1 MSVVRLPMPGPRA
14 GGLAKATIVAALR
27 RRIRSIERHGAAS
40 GAGGGAL
47 PLPLGVPA
55 VDEALPGGGLGGAAL
70 HEVQGGDAAIG
81 FIAALAAGR
90 LRQGV
95 AGPVFWCL
103 SGTGAG
109 WGAGPGL
116 YPPGLAAFG
125 LGADRLILLRA
136 QNQQQTLWAMEE
148 ALVSGQPAVVVGEAW
163 KLDLT
168 ASRRL
173 QLAAETGGVIGFL
186 RAPGR
191 RGRAAGGHASAA
203 MTRWSLES
211 APSFQGRDDLIN
223 ARPPGRRQKSLGG
236 EVGRVRFAAK
246 LLRGRGARPRA
257 WFIEWDDAT
266 HSFAM
271 ATALGDGSPRRQP
284 PAARLERA

>member
-1 MSVVRLPMPGPRA
+1 MSVVRLPVPGLGA

-27 RRIRSIERHGAAS
+27 RRIRSIERQGSAS
-40 GAGGGAL
+40 GAGGAGL
-47 PLPLGVPA
+47 PLPLGLPA

-70 HEVQGGDAAIG
+70 HEVQGEAAAIG

-211 APSFQGRDDLIN
+211 APSFQGVDDLMS
-223 ARPPGRRQKSLGG
+223 ARRARKNLGG
-236 EVGRVRFAAK
+236 EVGRVRFAAE